1 MLNFENMRISFLTLI
16 IILTLS
22 ELAYGGVVIT
32 DKGIN
37 NIGSMTAY
45 IMKCE
50 TEKYIP
56 LGTTSDFVIRIRK
69 AFAKKNSDAI
79 MLAYQN
85 ALHSKKIYSPSKDAW
100 FDMQIDKKSCNSI
113 EKVIPS
119 LDDFMKKMAN
129 EYPN

>member
-1 MLNFENMRISFLTLI
+1 M
-16 IILTLS
+16 LTLS

-50 TEKYIP
+50 TEKYMP

-69 AFAKKNSDAI
+69 TFAKKDSDAI

-113 EKVIPS
+113 EKGIPS

>member
-1 MLNFENMRISFLTLI
+1 MRIFYSVFILM
-16 IILTLS
+16 LTLS

-50 TEKYIP
+50 TEKYMP

-69 AFAKKNSDAI
+69 TFAKKDSDAI

-113 EKVIPS
+113 EKGMPS

>member
-1 MLNFENMRISFLTLI
+1 MRIFYSVFILM
-16 IILTLS
+16 LTLS

-50 TEKYIP
+50 TEKYMP

-69 AFAKKNSDAI
+69 TFAKKDSDAI

-113 EKVIPS
+113 EKAIPS